1 VVERVTIQ
9 KSTDKEDQRI
19 QGVVFEK
26 LVVAQPT
33 MALSRRRGWVLS
45 VVPPAC
51 SVAPVLYV
59 LVMVCS
65 GCLAEPVYAS
75 TEQNPVVIPFRLV
88 VSCLLLACTWDN
100 IQIVHIAVTLHVA
113 VSHLHI
119 LNPRLD
125 WQV

>member
-1 VVERVTIQ
+1 
-9 KSTDKEDQRI
+9 
-19 QGVVFEK
+19 
-26 LVVAQPT
+26 

-45 VVPPAC
+45 VLPPAG

-59 LVMVCS
+59 LAVVLCS
-65 GCLAEPVYAS
+65 SWLAGPVYAS
-75 TEQNPVVIPFRLV
+75 TEQNPVGVIPFRFV